1 MTAPAASFHEEEA
14 LGKAYDSRL
23 MRRLLAYAAPYRS
36 LIIVAL
42 LFLLVEGGLQ
52 LVGPFLTQRVIDV
65 AIPRHDLS
73 IVRGAA
79 LLYALS
85 LGAEFAASYGETWF
99 TALLGQNVM
108 RDLRMKLFS
117 HLQRLPIA
125 FFDRNPAGRLITRV
139 TSDVETLNELFTAGV
154 VRVLGDLCTLVAI
167 AVAMLVTDWRLA
179 LAAFAV
185 IPLVVLVSHQ
195 FRTRVRDAYRDIRTW
210 LARINAFLQERLTGM
225 RVVQVFGREH
235 DEAARF
241 DVLNR
246 AHLDANLKSITIY
259 ALYFPAIEILTSVAL
274 ASLIV
279 AGASRVHAG
288 TLTVGVVAAFLQL
301 VRRFFQPLQDLSDK
315 YNTLQTAMASSE
327 RIFRLLD
334 TEPWI
339 DTPREAVAV
348 AERPRAVEVT
358 FDDVWFSY
366 GARPGEA

>member
-117 HLQRLPIA
+117 HMQRLPIA
-125 FFDRNPAGRLITRV
+125 FF
-139 TSDVETLNELFTAGV
+139 
-154 VRVLGDLCTLVAI
+154 
-167 AVAMLVTDWRLA
+167 
-179 LAAFAV
+179 
-185 IPLVVLVSHQ
+185 
-195 FRTRVRDAYRDIRTW
+195 
-210 LARINAFLQERLTGM
+210 
-225 RVVQVFGREH
+225 FGSGLYF
-235 DEAARF
+235 AARE
-241 DVLNR
+241 
-246 AHLDANLKSITIY
+246 
-259 ALYFPAIEILTSVAL
+259 ALERSAAL
-274 ASLIV
+274 
-279 AGASRVHAG
+279 R
-288 TLTVGVVAAFLQL
+288 
-301 VRRFFQPLQDLSDK
+301 
-315 YNTLQTAMASSE
+315 
-327 RIFRLLD
+327 
-334 TEPWI
+334 
-339 DTPREAVAV
+339 
-348 AERPRAVEVT
+348 
-358 FDDVWFSY
+358 
-366 GARPGEA
+366 